1 MDDFERRVQTALQQD
16 PALRPYGGLKPHQL
30 ESTLNY
36 AFREGHRTSEILS
49 CNPHRRR
56 NQVRTAENWDGRQL
70 DFDRPSEYFANAS
83 IKSEQARRLTEADRK
98 RSAQRRTALDAA
110 DRRQVAE
117 DARRARLPVS
127 GKPIEE
133 SGLSRPNV
141 EFTHASPLGPFDQ
154 EADSGAIYSNSG
166 KRLDNY
172 QLVTHSKKLD
182 QEEEKTEERI
192 NGLRKSLAKEEINKR
207 NIEWQKTHNTA
218 LARKIRETNAIARSL
233 PRLPLPRK
241 RFTVQIV
248 DPASAS
254 PIRNFEEELE
264 KYEKEL
270 EEKKQAEELERKEEE
285 SEERNKPKRRRIE
298 FLSEEEKTEET
309 EETEETEKTDK
320 EKTGKTAEKK
330 QKRKRKHSEHDRH
343 ERKREKST
351 SKHSEEMNKEQKGE
365 KNKSKNKEKNKEQY
379 KEKNEEKNDSPSKR
393 KRKRVSQLYQL
404 EEKLDQNKEKDPTQK
419 DIIEP
424 ADENKLVELSLED
437 VLGFDPLDLELDLG
451 LDLLN
456 LDEPLPFDK
465 TPPPQDPSSP
475 SRCPAKT
482 AASGAKADM
491 SSVEPPPG
499 LPAIASDSSIGKPP
513 SVNIS

>member
-141 EFTHASPLGPFDQ
+141 EFTHVSPLGPFDQ

-270 EEKKQAEELERKEEE
+270 EEKRKAEELERNEDE

-298 FLSEEEKTEET
+298 PLDEEEKTEET
-309 EETEETEKTDK
+309 DKKTEKTD
-320 EKTGKTAEKK
+320 EKTGKTDDK
-330 QKRKRKHSEHDRH
+330 KRKIKHSEHDRQ
-343 ERKREKST
+343 EKKRKRPTVEP
-351 SKHSEEMNKEQKGE
+351 SEEQNKEQK
-365 KNKSKNKEKNKEQY
+365 KEQSKGKK
-379 KEKNEEKNDSPSKR
+379 KEKNECQPKR

-404 EEKLDQNKEKDPTQK
+404 EEKEQQNKLQNDSQTEQEEEDLLRLKVS
-419 DIIEP
+419 
-424 ADENKLVELSLED
+424 ENELQELNLEEE
-437 VLGFDPLDLELDLG
+437 LGFDPLDLENDLG

-456 LDEPLPFDK
+456 LEEQLELDPSSL
-465 TPPPQDPSSP
+465 QDPSPPSLSP
-475 SRCPAKT
+475 KKDAVC
-482 AASGAKADM
+482 GARAVT
-491 SSVEPPPG
+491 SSALRPHG
-499 LPAIASDSSIGKPP
+499 SPAIK
-513 SVNIS
+513 SVSGSGFGR